1 MYRSYDPLILQLI
14 CPTNWKPHAV
24 QPISTTTHWSYDPV
38 VRELI
43 GPTRQSEYATRS
55 IGPMAHWSYDPIVRL
70 LVGPTHQRIVA
81 VQAVRTI
88 GSMTHWSYG
97 LIFRQPI
104 GHIHCTTNNTNL
116 HWYLSEQWT
125 WFCDPLVV
133 QPIGP
138 TAYWTWYWFVSI
150 CSTNRYF
157 SGKKIYI
164 YNRNTLGIYKNNISE
179 CTASAM
185 NFHTMNQNVIPIGL
199 SGWQA
204 HLGTM
209 SLTRVKILINMAQI

>member
-1 MYRSYDPLILQLI
+1 MGLVVLRVSVLRSIDP
-14 CPTNWKPHAV
+14 
-24 QPISTTTHWSYDPV
+24 TTHMSDELETACCTAHYYHNPLVLWSSSS
-38 VRELI
+38 RASS
-43 GPTRQSEYATRS
+43 PTRQSEYATRS

-125 WFCDPLVV
+125 WFCDHLVV

-138 TAYWTWYWFVSI
+138 TAYWS
-150 CSTNRYF
+150 
-157 SGKKIYI
+157 
-164 YNRNTLGIYKNNISE
+164 
-179 CTASAM
+179 
-185 NFHTMNQNVIPIGL
+185 
-199 SGWQA
+199 
-204 HLGTM
+204 
-209 SLTRVKILINMAQI
+209 